1 MSITIKST
9 KLGEISMEED
19 QIIAMPEG
27 IPGFRHV
34 GSYALVGNDKG
45 HPFLWFQAMDDP
57 DLAFVVTDP
66 AVFWPDYRPAM
77 PSEDLIELELLDSSL
92 MAVLVIVTIPGEDIT
107 TWTANLMAP
116 LLINTRTR
124 KGKQVVL
131 YDSDYTHREPLAV
144 ATIGA

>member
-19 QIIAMPEG
+19 RLITMPEG

-34 GSYALVGNDKG
+34 GSYALIGNDKG
-45 HPFLWFQAMDDP
+45 HPFLWLQAVDDP
-57 DLAFVVTDP
+57 NLAFVVTDP
-66 AVFWPDYRPAM
+66 AVFWPDYRPAL
-77 PSEDLIELELLDSSL
+77 PDEDVIDLELLDPSL
-92 MAVLVIVTIPGEDIT
+92 MAVLVILTIPGEDIT

-116 LLINTRTR
+116 LVVNSKTR

-131 YDSDYTHREPLAV
+131 YDSGYTHREPLAV
-144 ATIGA
+144 AAIGT